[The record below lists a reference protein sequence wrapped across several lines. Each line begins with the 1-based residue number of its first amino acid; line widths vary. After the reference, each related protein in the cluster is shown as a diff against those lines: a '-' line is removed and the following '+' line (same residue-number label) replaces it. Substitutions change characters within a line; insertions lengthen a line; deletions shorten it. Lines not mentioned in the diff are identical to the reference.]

1 LDISSLVYI
10 FIVMKV
16 YKIKLEDKAAL
27 LNRLNKFDVDTNSLK
42 IIDNKIEN
50 NFEITF
56 EKPEDLEKMKVILQQ
71 SPKINDL
78 KETIRKLVREAL
90 KEKFGKAK

>member
-1 LDISSLVYI
+1 
-10 FIVMKV
+10 MKV
-16 YKIKLEDKAAL
+16 YKIKLKDKAAL
-27 LNRLNKFDVDTNSLK
+27 LNRLNKFGVDTNSLK

>member
-1 LDISSLVYI
+1 
-10 FIVMKV
+10 MKV

-27 LNRLNKFDVDTNSLK
+27 LNRLNKAGVDTNSLR
-42 IIDNKIEN
+42 IIDNKLEG

-56 EKPEDLEKMKVILQQ
+56 QKPEDLEKMKVILQQ

>member
-1 LDISSLVYI
+1 MRCFAYFFFFFCGVKKKKTFFL
-10 FIVMKV
+10 
-16 YKIKLEDKAAL
+16 
-27 LNRLNKFDVDTNSLK
+27 
-42 IIDNKIEN
+42 
-50 NFEITF
+50 FEITF

>member
-1 LDISSLVYI
+1 
-10 FIVMKV
+10 MKV